1 MIFPASSTLS
11 SLKAQ
16 AKDLAVSADNVANA
30 GTRGLPL
37 DGSAPTGGEYVPQ
50 RVVQTSGPGGVVQT
64 QEKPVSPP
72 SVPVYNP
79 ADPNADADGIAA
91 QANVDLV
98 EEFVVQIRAENAFK
112 ANVAALKVQDEV
124 LGSLLDIKS

>member
-11 SLKAQ
+11 SLQAQ

-30 GTRGLPL
+30 RTRGLPL
-37 DGSAPTGGEYVPQ
+37 DGSAPTGGEYVPR

>member
-11 SLKAQ
+11 SLQAQ

-30 GTRGLPL
+30 RTRGLPL
-37 DGSAPTGGEYVPQ
+37 DGSAPTGGEYVPR
-50 RVVQTSGPGGVVQT
+50 RVVQTSGSGGVVRT
-64 QEKPVSPP
+64 EEKPVSPP

-79 ADPNADADGIAA
+79 TDPNADADGIAA
-91 QANVDLV
+91 RANVDLV
-98 EEFVVQIRAENAFK
+98 QEFAVQIRAENAFK